1 MFFFVLFLLLLTQP
15 RQTLA
20 QIPLSHLLIQAY
32 KSSSLYQAK
41 PNITLSSSQVL
52 GVSTTQ
58 KPVPSIV
65 PAIGGY
71 QTPITIALLGDSMI
85 DTLADFSY
93 FKKSLTNLY
102 PQYHFNILN
111 YGLGASNI
119 EYGLY
124 RLENDY
130 RYQDTF
136 YPSLVSQL
144 PDIVVI
150 ESFAYNNFGNSQTGF
165 DKHWLALGAIITK
178 IRYLLPQAKIVLA
191 TTIAPNSAIFANN
204 APGINYSALEKIQQT
219 KTIDL
224 YLQNTINFAK
234 SQKIPLSDS
243 YTPSLVNGDGNPFF
257 INKTDNIHP
266 SVLGAQFF
274 FDTILETF
282 NKYKILE

>member
-1 MFFFVLFLLLLTQP
+1 MFLFVLFLLFLTQP
-15 RQTLA
+15 CHTLA
-20 QIPLSHLLIQAY
+20 QTPLSHLLIQAY
-32 KSSSLYQAK
+32 KPSSLYQVR
-41 PNITLSSSQVL
+41 PNIILSPSQVL
-52 GVSTTQ
+52 GVSTT
-58 KPVPSIV
+58 KNPIPSAM

-71 QTPITIALLGDSMI
+71 QTPVTIALLGDSMI

-93 FKKSLTNLY
+93 FQKSLTNIY

-119 EYGLY
+119 EYGLF

-136 YPSLVSQL
+136 YPSLISQL
-144 PDIVVI
+144 PDIVII
-150 ESFAYNNFGNSQTGF
+150 ESFAYNNFGNTQVGF

-178 IRYLLPQAKIVLA
+178 IRQQLPQAKIVLA

-219 KTIDL
+219 KTINF

-243 YTPSLVNGDGNPFF
+243 YTPSLVNGDGNPVF

-266 SVLGAQFF
+266 SILGAQFV

-282 NKYKILE
+282 NKYKIIE